1 MDSNPNKPRQ
11 VNLVFTPE
19 QYARFKRRADKLDTT
34 VTAMLWERCYA
45 LLEEEE
51 K

>member
-1 MDSNPNKPRQ
+1 MDNPNKPRQ

-19 QYARFKRRADKLDTT
+19 QYARFRGLAEGADTT
-34 VTAMLWERCYA
+34 VTALLWEQCYK
-45 LLEEEE
+45 LLEEE

>member
-1 MDSNPNKPRQ
+1 MDNPNKPRQ

-19 QYARFKRRADKLDTT
+19 QYAKFKKLADRADTT
-34 VTAMLWERCYA
+34 VTALLWERCYK
-45 LLEEEE
+45 LLEEE